1 MIVAERISK
10 SYGLKPAV
18 QDLSFKLE
26 AGSVLGFIGP
36 NGAGKTTT
44 MRILCGAMP
53 PSSGK
58 VVINGLDMAGQAPE
72 AKASIGYLPENA
84 PLYQNMRVRAFL
96 RFCGRMRGL
105 AGKDLEAKFGLA
117 SERCSLDD
125 VLEEDLDSLSK
136 GFRRRVCLAQAIMHN
151 PRVLILDE
159 PTDGLDPVQKRGI
172 RKLIE
177 EMREGRAIIVS
188 THILEEVD
196 AVCDRVLAISSGRK
210 LFDGS
215 TAEFKALAPSR
226 GVLEISISGFETSDA
241 VLDLLKPLKGL
252 ASVSAAMP
260 EGAGLF
266 KLRPSSSDASGELL
280 NDALAAIRSAG
291 WRLDSCAVSEG
302 RLDEVFTALVDKA
315 AAPQTE
321 EPAK

>member
-226 GVLEISISGFETSDA
+226 GVLEISISGFGTRDA

-260 EGAGLF
+260 GDGGLF
-266 KLRPSSSDASGELL
+266 KLRPASSDCSGELL
-280 NDALAAIRSAG
+280 KDALDAIRSAG
-291 WRLDSCAVSEG
+291 WRLDSCSVCEG

>member
-18 QDLSFKLE
+18 QELSFTLE

-58 VVINGLDMAGQAPE
+58 VVINGLDMADQAPE

-105 AGKDLEAKFGLA
+105 AGKDLEAKFSLA

-226 GVLEISISGFETSDA
+226 GVLEISISGFGASDA

-252 ASVSAAMP
+252 ASVSAAMT
-260 EGAGLF
+260 GDGGLF
-266 KLRPSSSDASGELL
+266 KLRPSSSDCSGELL
-280 NDALAAIRSAG
+280 KDALDAIRSAG
-291 WRLDSCAVSEG
+291 WRLDSCSVSEG

>member
-58 VVINGLDMAGQAPE
+58 VVINGLDMADQAPE

-105 AGKDLEAKFGLA
+105 SGKYLEAKFDLA
-117 SERCSLDD
+117 SERCSLGD

-252 ASVSAAMP
+252 VSVSAAMP
-260 EGAGLF
+260 GGAGLF
-266 KLRPSSSDASGELL
+266 KLRPASASASGELL
-280 NDALAAIRSAG
+280 NDALEAIRSAG

-315 AAPQTE
+315 AAPQSE

>member
-58 VVINGLDMAGQAPE
+58 IVINGLDMAARAPE
-72 AKASIGYLPENA
+72 AKTSIGYLPENA

-105 AGKDLEAKFGLA
+105 AGKDLESKFNLA
-117 SERCSLDD
+117 SERCSLGD

-151 PRVLILDE
+151 PSVLILDE

-210 LFDGS
+210 LFDGA

-226 GVLEISISGFETSDA
+226 GVLEISISGFGTRDA

-266 KLRPSSSDASGELL
+266 KLRPSSADASGELL

-302 RLDEVFTALVDKA
+302 RLDEVFTALIDKA
-315 AAPQTE
+315 AAPQPE
-321 EPAK
+321 EPSK

>member
-58 VVINGLDMAGQAPE
+58 IVINGLDMAAQAPE

-105 AGKDLEAKFGLA
+105 AGKDLEAKFDLA
-117 SERCSLDD
+117 SERCSLGD

-151 PRVLILDE
+151 PSVLILDE

-210 LFDGS
+210 LFDGA

-226 GVLEISISGFETSDA
+226 GVLEISISGFGTRDA

-266 KLRPSSSDASGELL
+266 KLRPSSADASGELL

-302 RLDEVFTALVDKA
+302 RLDEVFTALIDKA
-315 AAPQTE
+315 AAPQPE